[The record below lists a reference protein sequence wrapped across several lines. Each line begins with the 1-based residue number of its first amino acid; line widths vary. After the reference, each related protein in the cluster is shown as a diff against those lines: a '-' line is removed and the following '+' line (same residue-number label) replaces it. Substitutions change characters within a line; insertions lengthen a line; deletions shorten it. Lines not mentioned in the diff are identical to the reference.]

1 MESSP
6 QVTGGYPASLSE
18 AVVLANGVVVTI
30 RPIRA
35 EDALLEVEFLQ
46 GLSSESRYQRFL
58 YELDEL
64 TDEMLAEFTQ
74 IDYQREMAL
83 IAVLDLPHGSR
94 QIGVARYSIALD
106 GHSCDFAIVV
116 GDAWRGTGLA
126 QELLGRLVRIAQERG
141 VGIIEGVSFAENRRM
156 QGLARALGFETL
168 PDSEDRDLVRMRMSL
183 QAERADAGAC

>member
-6 QVTGGYPASLSE
+6 QAAGGYPASLSQP
-18 AVVLANGVVVTI
+18 VVLANGVVVMI

-35 EDALLEVEFLQ
+35 EDAPLEVEFLE
-46 GLSSESRYQRFL
+46 GLSGESRYQRFL

-64 TDEMLAEFTQ
+64 TDEMLTEFTQ
-74 IDYQREMAL
+74 IDYLREMAL
-83 IAVLDLPHGSR
+83 IAVLELPHGPR
-94 QIGVARYSIALD
+94 QVGVARYSVAPD

-126 QELLGRLVRIAQERG
+126 QELLGRLVRIARERG
-141 VGIIEGVSFAENRRM
+141 VRIIEGVSFAENRRM

-168 PDSEDRDLVRMRMSL
+168 PDPEDRDLVRMRMAL
-183 QAERADAGAC
+183 QSERLDAGQC

>member
-18 AVVLANGVVVTI
+18 AVALANGVIVTI

-35 EDALLEVEFLQ
+35 EDALLEIEFLQ
-46 GLSSESRYQRFL
+46 GLSRESRYQRFL

-64 TDEMLAEFTQ
+64 TDEMLEEFTQ

-83 IAVLDLPHGSR
+83 IAVLELPHGSR
-94 QIGVARYSIALD
+94 QIGVARYSIAPD

-126 QELLGRLVRIAQERG
+126 QELLGRLVRVARERG
-141 VGIIEGVSFAENRRM
+141 LRIIEGVSFAENRRM
-156 QGLARALGFETL
+156 HGLARALGFETEQ
-168 PDSEDRDLVRMRMSL
+168 DSGDRDLVRMRMTL
-183 QAERADAGAC
+183 QAEQPDAGRY

>member
-6 QVTGGYPASLSE
+6 QLTGGYPASLSE

-35 EDALLEVEFLQ
+35 EDAMLEVEFLQ

-94 QIGVARYSIALD
+94 QIGVARYSIAPD

-126 QELLGRLVRIAQERG
+126 QELLGRLVRIARDRG
-141 VGIIEGVSFAENRRM
+141 VRIIEGVSFAENRRM

-183 QAERADAGAC
+183 QAERADAGVC

>member
-1 MESSP
+1 MASSP
-6 QVTGGYPASLSE
+6 QETGGYPASLSQ
-18 AVVLANGVVVTI
+18 AVVLANGVVVLI
-30 RPIRA
+30 RPIRP
-35 EDALLEVEFLQ
+35 EDAPLEIAFLE
-46 GLSSESRYQRFL
+46 GLSTESRYQRFL

-83 IAVLDLPHGSR
+83 IAVLELPHGPR
-94 QIGVARYSIALD
+94 QIGVARYSIAPD

-126 QELLGRLVRIAQERG
+126 QELLGRLVRIARERG
-141 VGIIEGVSFAENRRM
+141 VRIIEGVSLAENRRM

-168 PDSEDRDLVRMRMSL
+168 QDPGDRDLVRMRMTL
-183 QAERADAGAC
+183 QAEQLDAGQY

>member
-35 EDALLEVEFLQ
+35 EDAMLEVEFLQ

-94 QIGVARYSIALD
+94 QIGVARYSIAPD

-126 QELLGRLVRIAQERG
+126 QKLLGRLVRIARDRG
-141 VGIIEGVSFAENRRM
+141 VRIIEGVSFAENRRM
-156 QGLARALGFETL
+156 QGLARTLGFETL

>member
-35 EDALLEVEFLQ
+35 EDAMLEVEFLQ

-94 QIGVARYSIALD
+94 QIGVARYSIAPD

-126 QELLGRLVRIAQERG
+126 QELLGRLVRIARDRG
-141 VGIIEGVSFAENRRM
+141 VRIIEGVSFAENRRM

-183 QAERADAGAC
+183 QAERADAGVC

>member
-94 QIGVARYSIALD
+94 QIGVARYSIAPD

-126 QELLGRLVRIAQERG
+126 QELLGRLVRIARDRG
-141 VGIIEGVSFAENRRM
+141 VRIIEGVSFAENRRM

>member
-6 QVTGGYPASLSE
+6 QVAGGYPESLSQ
-18 AVVLANGVVVTI
+18 AVVLANGVVVMI

-35 EDALLEVEFLQ
+35 EDASLEVEFLG

-64 TDEMLAEFTQ
+64 TDEMLTEFTQ

-83 IAVLDLPHGSR
+83 IAVLELPDGPR
-94 QIGVARYSIALD
+94 QVGVARYSVASD
-106 GHSCDFAIVV
+106 GHSCGFAIVV

-126 QELLGRLVRIAQERG
+126 QELLGRLVRIARERG
-141 VGIIEGVSFAENRRM
+141 VRIIEGVSFAGNRRM

-168 PDSEDRDLVRMRMSL
+168 PDPEDRDLVRMRMAL
-183 QAERADAGAC
+183 QAERLDAGQC

>member
-1 MESSP
+1 MECSSHLA
-6 QVTGGYPASLSE
+6 GSYPADLSNP
-18 AVVLANGVVVTI
+18 VVLANGVLVTI

-35 EDALLEVEFLQ
+35 EDAPLEIEFLQ

-64 TDEMLAEFTQ
+64 TDEMLTEFTQ

-83 IAVLDLPHGSR
+83 IAVLELPHGSR
-94 QIGVARYSIALD
+94 QIGVARYSVTPE

-141 VGIIEGVSFAENRRM
+141 IRLIEGVSFTENRRM

-168 PDSEDRDLVRMRMSL
+168 QDSADRDLVRMRMTL
-183 QAERADAGAC
+183 QAERPDAGMS

>member
-35 EDALLEVEFLQ
+35 EDAMLEVEFLQ

-94 QIGVARYSIALD
+94 QIGVARYSIAPD

-126 QELLGRLVRIAQERG
+126 QELLGRLVRIARDRG
-141 VGIIEGVSFAENRRM
+141 VRIIEGVSFAENRRM
-156 QGLARALGFETL
+156 QGLARTLGFETL

-183 QAERADAGAC
+183 QAERADAGVC

>member
-1 MESSP
+1 MESSQ
-6 QVTGGYPASLSE
+6 QVTGGYPASLSQ

-94 QIGVARYSIALD
+94 QIGVARYSIAPD

-126 QELLGRLVRIAQERG
+126 QELLGRLVRIARDRG
-141 VGIIEGVSFAENRRM
+141 VRIIEGVSFAENRRM

>member
-94 QIGVARYSIALD
+94 QIGVARYSIAPD

-126 QELLGRLVRIAQERG
+126 QELLGRLVRIARERG
-141 VGIIEGVSFAENRRM
+141 VRIIEGVSFAENRRM